1 MSTPVKIEIRLGNS
15 AKAVIERLATAPP
28 RMMEAVRDTMR
39 VQNDYTLGHIIESRL
54 TGRGPFDPSMKR
66 LGNISRTLI
75 RGLWA
80 TEPKISGH
88 TVQSAIGDNV
98 KYAGV
103 HEFGFSGTVG
113 VRPHSRRNEARD
125 RFGLKNPKS
134 LGDEIKKTASG
145 VSFVRGHQR
154 KMNMPERAPI
164 RTGIQ
169 DRQKEYGR
177 AMSAAIVQAI
187 TGGNV
192 S

>member
-1 MSTPVKIEIRLGNS
+1 MSIPVKIEIRLGNS

-28 RMMEAVRDTMR
+28 RMMEAVRVTMDQ
-39 VQNDYTLGHIIESRL
+39 QNQYAIGHTTEARL
-54 TGRGPFDPSMKR
+54 TGRGPFSPADNR
-66 LGNISRTLI
+66 LGVVTGKLRQSLRSTP
-75 RGLWA
+75 A
-80 TEPKISGH
+80 AVSGK
-88 TVQSAIGDNV
+88 TVVSAIGTNLR
-98 KYAGV
+98 YAGV
-103 HEFGFSGTVG
+103 HEFGFSGTVS
-113 VRPHSRRNEARD
+113 VRPHSRRNQGRD

-145 VSFVRGHQR
+145 VSFVKGHSR

-187 TGGNV
+187 SGGNV